1 MTKIPLSLSLVLAA
15 LLAGCAHSGRG
26 PVEWRLQVRTAA
38 EWPDLAALTDRA
50 AQVAGVPVSS
60 DVNPIAPRWYA
71 LTLQCEDRSACK
83 RATMKL
89 AAQPQL
95 FVELRR
101 DEQRS
106 TPSRPLAPTA
116 Q

>member
-1 MTKIPLSLSLVLAA
+1 MPKIPLSLSVVLIAA
-15 LLAGCAHSGRG
+15 LGACAHSRG
-26 PVEWRLQVRTAA
+26 PLEWRLQVRTAE
-38 EWPDLAALTDRA
+38 EWADLSALTDRA
-50 AQVAGVPVSS
+50 AQVAGVPVRS

-71 LTLQCEDRSACK
+71 LTLECADRSSCK
-83 RATMKL
+83 RATMRL

-101 DEQRS
+101 DEQRP
-106 TPSRPLAPTA
+106 TPLRPSAPTV